1 MAKEINGL
9 QESVKRII
17 GSHKEAPAEM
27 FSTAPEDAKAE
38 EHKTKPAT
46 TTVCYQIPKST
57 AAKIRYIAG
66 YDRKKIGALVAEIME
81 RYATE
86 WERSD
91 HGEALLPPKALDS
104 LDTD

>member
-9 QESVKRII
+9 QEGIQRLI
-17 GSHKEAPAEM
+17 GSHKEAPAALFGE
-27 FSTAPEDAKAE
+27 PEAAKAE
-38 EHKTKPAT
+38 AKAKPAA

-81 RYATE
+81 KYAAE
-86 WERSD
+86 WEQSD

-104 LDTD
+104 LQD